1 MNIAQWLANEWARQI
16 GPALS
21 SMTGEPYEA
30 EAVAGGPATPPG
42 GELRAARRLRE
53 APEAE
58 IRLAFSPEVWQ
69 ACGSAIL
76 RAAGISDASEEE
88 TRGAFLEVVEQ
99 SLGQV
104 SGELGRLLGREV
116 SWEPIAEPQ
125 GDEGAMS
132 WQAVELKGPSGA
144 IGRVWMAAGTGF
156 PWPASAAVQAQA
168 PTGKADP
175 DPPSPANGRRP
186 MLELLMEVDL
196 PVGVTF
202 GRTQLKLKDAIKLTS
217 GSIVELNRSII
228 EPVEV
233 IVNNCVIARGE
244 VVVIEGNYGVR
255 IQEIV
260 SREERLRTLF

>member
-1 MNIAQWLANEWARQI
+1 MNAAQWLAKEWARQI

-30 EAVAGGPATPPG
+30 AAPPAGGTAPSGP
-42 GELRAARRLRE
+42 ELRVVRRLRE
-53 APEAE
+53 MPKAE
-58 IRLAFSPEVWQ
+58 ISLSVSEEVWRQ
-69 ACGSAIL
+69 CGSAVL
-76 RAAGISDASEEE
+76 RSAGIADATEEE
-88 TRGAFLEVVEQ
+88 VRNAFLEVVEQ
-99 SLGQV
+99 SLGQLAAV
-104 SGELGRLLGREV
+104 LGRLLGREV
-116 SWEPIAEPQ
+116 SWEPGGDAQAESGPN
-125 GDEGAMS
+125 A
-132 WQAVELKGPSGA
+132 WAPVELKGPGGVIGLAWVAASGDFPSA
-144 IGRVWMAAGTGF
+144 GPGGSVEAGGEHAAAADG
-156 PWPASAAVQAQA
+156 SA
-168 PTGKADP
+168 D
-175 DPPSPANGRRP
+175 RRP
-186 MLELLMEVDL
+186 MLELLMEVEL